1 MSDVVRVEVAADRV
15 ATVSL
20 NRPDKLNAVSPDV
33 FTGLAEAAQQVAT
46 DPEVRAVLIR
56 GEGRA
61 FCSGLDLASLQGM
74 SSAEPRASEGSAE
87 PRASEGSAEPRSGA
101 QADGNGQAVPR
112 DPQAGWRLWQEMDKP
127 VVAAVQG
134 YALGAGFQLALA
146 ADIRFAATDA
156 VMSVFEITYGLV
168 PDLGGTQFLPPIVGP
183 AKAKELIWTAKR
195 LNAEEA
201 LALGIVNR
209 VVELAQLETE
219 ARAFAADLASRP
231 PMPIG
236 FTKKIVN
243 SSGKHSLEEGMR
255 QEITAQMKCIGSNDM
270 REAVSAAFE
279 KRQGSYT
286 GT

>member
-1 MSDVVRVEVAADRV
+1 VEADD
-15 ATVSL
+15 A
-20 NRPDKLNAVSPDV
+20 
-33 FTGLAEAAQQVAT
+33 
-46 DPEVRAVLIR
+46 VRAVLLR

-61 FCSGLDLASLQGM
+61 FCSGLDLASLQ
-74 SSAEPRASEGSAE
+74 AFGS
-87 PRASEGSAEPRSGA
+87 G
-101 QADGNGQAVPR
+101 QAPAGGEGNGQASAR
-112 DPQAGWRLWQEMDKP
+112 DPQEGWRIWQTMDKP

-195 LNAEEA
+195 IKADEA
-201 LALGIVNR
+201 LALGIVNE
-209 VVELAQLETE
+209 VVSNEDLEST

-231 PMPIG
+231 PLPIR
-236 FTKKIVN
+236 FTKRILN
-243 SSGKHSLEEGMR
+243 SGSARTLEEGMR
-255 QEITAQMKCIGSNDM
+255 AEIEAQMTCIRSNDM
-270 REAVSAAFE
+270 KEAVAAAFE
-279 KRQGSYT
+279 KRAGSYT